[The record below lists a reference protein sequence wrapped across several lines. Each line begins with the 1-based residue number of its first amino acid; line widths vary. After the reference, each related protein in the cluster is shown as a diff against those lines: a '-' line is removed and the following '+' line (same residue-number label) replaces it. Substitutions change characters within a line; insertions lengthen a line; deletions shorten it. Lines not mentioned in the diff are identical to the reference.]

1 MLKYF
6 DGRCEFGLILFI
18 ERNTVY
24 RINISSGYLATNILI
39 NISSG
44 YQCYLATNILNE
56 NVKLRLLDM
65 RFYYFVNSGVLNR
78 R

>member
-6 DGRCEFGLILFI
+6 DGRCEFCLILFI
-18 ERNTVY
+18 ERKTVY
-24 RINISSGYLATNILI
+24 RI

-65 RFYYFVNSGVLNR
+65 RFYYFVNSGVFNR

>member
-6 DGRCEFGLILFI
+6 GGRRCEFCLIFI
-18 ERNTVY
+18 KRKTVY
-24 RINISSGYLATNILI
+24 RI

-44 YQCYLATNILNE
+44 YQCYLATNILNK